1 MPTCEP
7 MSKPSGIVERALGVL
22 ARETTREAAPPAA
35 PPGESFLGGAS
46 GTAAIEDLK
55 RQASQWIDRVLEIV
69 SASAAGAGGAARP
82 GSAVVPSN
90 AADRNGWG
98 PPAAA
103 LPRPALDRALTLAP
117 PSAVRPGAVANLPMR
132 LANDDAIAALL
143 SFAATELIGESG
155 HRIPA
160 SSVSFSPPGPLIPP
174 GENTSVAI
182 EIAVP
187 PGTPPGQYAG
197 VIQIIGQ
204 AGARKLISIEVR

>member
-1 MPTCEP
+1 MPTCHP

-35 PPGESFLGGAS
+35 TPGESFLGGAS

-55 RQASQWIDRVLEIV
+55 RQASQWIDRVLALA
-69 SASAAGAGGAARP
+69 SASAAGTGGAVPP
-82 GSAVVPSN
+82 GGVVVPGN

-98 PPAAA
+98 PVPAVP
-103 LPRPALDRALTLAP
+103 PRAALDRALTLAP

-132 LANDDAIAALL
+132 LANDDAIAARL

-160 SSVSFSPPGPLIPP
+160 SSVSFSPPSPLIPP
-174 GENTSVAI
+174 GENTAVGI
-182 EIAVP
+182 EVAVP
-187 PGTPPGQYAG
+187 SGTPAGQYAG
-197 VIQIIGQ
+197 VVQIIGQ
-204 AGARKLISIEVR
+204 PGARKLISIEVR